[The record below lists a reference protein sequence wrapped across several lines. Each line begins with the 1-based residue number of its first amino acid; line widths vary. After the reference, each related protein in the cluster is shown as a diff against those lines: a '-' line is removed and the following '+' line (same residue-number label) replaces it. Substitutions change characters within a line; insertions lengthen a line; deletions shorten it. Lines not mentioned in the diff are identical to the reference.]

1 MDVAPRLFAV
11 AAIVAASLAYAGNA
25 AACACCADTST
36 RFERTAMLQSFDKSE
51 LARLRF
57 APKAFDVPTPE
68 GRNGS
73 YTVTG
78 SLKGGG
84 WRIALSGLPALTFS
98 APARATSFGTDVHD
112 GRKGGGGGPLL
123 YKELRLS
130 GAASGPG
137 TRYRLILQGRGN
149 NCLAAEDFTHWR
161 LEVTG
166 GKQKLAVWGT
176 FGRPA

>member
-1 MDVAPRLFAV
+1 MAAAV
-11 AAIVAASLAYAGNA
+11 LVGAGNA
-25 AACACCADTST
+25 YACACCAEKST
-36 RFERTAMLQSFDKSE
+36 WYERAAGLASFEKAE

-78 SLKGGG
+78 SFKGAT
-84 WRIALSGLPALTFS
+84 WRIALSGLPTLTFA
-98 APARATSFGTDVHD
+98 APRRATTFAADVHD
-112 GRKGGGGGPLL
+112 GKRGGGGGPLL
-123 YKELRLS
+123 YKELRLT
-130 GAASGPG
+130 GGGSGPG
-137 TRYRLILQGRGN
+137 TRYQLILQGRGN

-166 GKQKLAVWGT
+166 GAKKLAVWGT
-176 FGRPA
+176 FQKAAG